1 MCRQCRAGDPE
12 VLREEIRAEGP
23 DHWMDIGLFFNYESG
38 LLDFCY
44 GTPTGFFPPQN
55 TPGTVPLGLRGASP
69 PEDGPWDIR
78 ERCGQ
83 LVEAGRAHGGPLVG
97 HWWAAAEGEPGPP
110 RPRHGAGI
118 YTDSR
123 LHGTCRAQLR
133 STPRASA
140 SAPGCS
146 RGFTRAYPAPLLV
159 ARGAH
164 CPVARGAHCP
174 AAWRPRPRLAARS
187 SRLAGPGAG
196 SSSEPARG

>member
-1 MCRQCRAGDPE
+1 MS
-12 VLREEIRAEGP
+12 P
-23 DHWMDIGLFFNYESG
+23 DCWIFVTERPP
-38 LLDFCY
+38 DFSRPRTRR
-44 GTPTGFFPPQN
+44 GRFPWAC
-55 TPGTVPLGLRGASP
+55 GVPPR
-69 PEDGPWDIR
+69 R
-78 ERCGQ
+78 RM
-83 LVEAGRAHGGPLVG
+83 VHGIFEKGVGNLSRPVVPMEG
-97 HWWAAAEGEPGPP
+97 HWLATGGQPPRVSPGP

-118 YTDSR
+118 YSDSR

-146 RGFTRAYPAPLLV
+146 RSCTRAYPAPLLV

-196 SSSEPARG
+196 SSSEIRPRGAELGRT